1 VHLRILGTA
10 AGGGYPQWNCACR
23 LCLQA
28 RSQSS
33 DVNPRLHASVA
44 LSADNKNWYLVNAT
58 PDVHQQIESCAALHP
73 GSGLRGSPLKGV
85 LLTDAELDH
94 TIGLLIL
101 REGTPLDV
109 YATRPVQQALGEDF
123 PLKPILSR
131 YAPFNWIE
139 VNPSQSFMLEGGSI
153 EVTAF
158 PVGVKRPRYAT
169 NSSAGGDWV
178 IGYRFEDTRT
188 KGIVVYAPAIEQWT
202 KALQSEINRAQCAL
216 IDGTFWT
223 DDEMQRMH
231 MSAHTAAQM
240 GHVSISGPEGS
251 LERLVAG
258 PSRRVLY
265 THINNTNPILDRT
278 SPEYRQIAKR
288 GVEISRDGMEIEV

>member
-1 VHLRILGTA
+1 VHLRVLGTA

-23 LCLQA
+23 LCKQA

-33 DVNPRLHASVA
+33 YTKPRLHASIA
-44 LSADNKNWYLVNAT
+44 LSADNKSWYLVNAT
-58 PDVHQQIESCAALHP
+58 PDVHEQVDSCAALHP
-73 GSGLRGSPLKGV
+73 GPGLRDSPVKGV

-101 REGTPLDV
+101 REGTPLDL
-109 YATRPVQQALGEDF
+109 YATRPVLQALTEDF
-123 PLKPILSR
+123 PLIPILAR

-139 VNPSQSFMLEGGSI
+139 VGPSRSFMLDGSI

-169 NSSAGGDWV
+169 SSSAGGDWV

-188 KGIVVYAPAIEQWT
+188 RGTVVYAPAIEQWT
-202 KALQSEINRAQCAL
+202 NALQSEIARAQCAL

-223 DDEMQRMH
+223 DDEMQRMQ
-231 MSAHTAAQM
+231 MSAHTASQM
-240 GHVSISGPEGS
+240 GHIPISGPDGS
-251 LERLVAG
+251 LDRLAAQPHG
-258 PSRRVLY
+258 RVLY
-265 THINNTNPILDRT
+265 THINNTNPILD
-278 SPEYRQIAKR
+278 PESAEHRQVVAS
-288 GVEISRDGMEIEV
+288 GAEVSRDGMEIEV